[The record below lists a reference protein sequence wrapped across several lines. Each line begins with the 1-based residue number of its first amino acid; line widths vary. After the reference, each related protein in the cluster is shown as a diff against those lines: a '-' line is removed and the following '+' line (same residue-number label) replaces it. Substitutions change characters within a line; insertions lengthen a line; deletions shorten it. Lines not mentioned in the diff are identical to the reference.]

1 MRALYAAL
9 AGLAA
14 AVAGAQV
21 APVELYN
28 QGVAAFEAALY
39 DVAARNF
46 RDLVRSA
53 PGAREA
59 VPASF
64 LEALSIFYGAASGPA
79 DAAGDGYRRA
89 AERFAAHQRRF
100 PESPYGD
107 QIWYWTGTAR
117 LAAGDAGAALTA
129 LQRHVDQPAEPPPPY
144 LTAARETQARALEQ
158 LGRRDEARAAYDA
171 LLAGA
176 GAATDADADAD
187 AAARWLERAGMLL
200 LADGRYAAAA
210 DRFRRILS
218 DYPDTPPA
226 AEVLFFIAESKY
238 FQDDRAAAAANYR
251 RYLELFP
258 GAVHRQGALFRLA
271 RLLLDQ
277 GDLAAA
283 QEVAAA
289 LDDGDGGGA
298 GAAAA
303 GASGSGTAPVA
314 GAVALLHGDLSAA
327 AGDWAAAA
335 AAYDRGLARAGQ
347 PDLRQVLNINLALA
361 QVENGTPLQAIA
373 SFEEAARGPE
383 VAITEMALYNR
394 AVVLAGEQRMDQAA
408 AALQAFLEQ
417 FPDSAH
423 RAAVEALL
431 LDVLE
436 RAGDQQ
442 ALLHLLR
449 QIAERRRLTAAE
461 EQRRGIALL
470 ESGDEITALETL
482 ARSAAELPPAARA
495 ESQYRIGAVYARR
508 GEFARAAPFFR
519 AALEEPGADPELRR
533 RAGYALAVGH
543 FNNGEYRPALALLE
557 EVTASARGSWL
568 AAAHFAQAAALY
580 RLERAAEAAAHFGL
594 AAVAYDSREA
604 QGELIAGAAEGSA
617 ALARTWQALA
627 LFRDGDLAAART
639 LFRQLAADRESGPH
653 WYRAGLASALLEQH
667 DTAEEEFLTALEA
680 VPPGDA
686 LRPAIQYELAR
697 LHLAA
702 ADLSAAEAWLE
713 RLAAAQP
720 GHRLAAIGRLQLADA
735 LRAGGESRAAIAA
748 YHVAIA
754 ASGAG
759 AAEAGPPVAE
769 LARYSILQVLA
780 ELDDAA
786 ALAEEAWNYL
796 IHHPAGARVEQVS
809 ERFRTVVAGAGP
821 DTARA
826 YYRRATGA
834 SAATAA
840 ADAARLAYGEALIA
854 ADPGAAER
862 VLLEVVDAAGGDA
875 ARIAAYVL
883 LGRTYEAAEEW
894 PRAISLY
901 RGLALADDAE
911 VARHGALGVG
921 RALAGSGDPAAAGEE
936 YGAAAI
942 RFADHQGGSRRGV
955 AARRRGVARSRRRV
969 GRGALREPT
978 ERALSRQHVGRARG
992 REVPSPT
999 RSQLALSLKKSIAE
1013 LILARN

>member
-1 MRALYAAL
+1 M
-9 AGLAA
+9 
-14 AVAGAQV
+14 
-21 APVELYN
+21 
-28 QGVAAFEAALY
+28 
-39 DVAARNF
+39 
-46 RDLVRSA
+46 
-53 PGAREA
+53 
-59 VPASF
+59 
-64 LEALSIFYGAASGPA
+64 
-79 DAAGDGYRRA
+79 
-89 AERFAAHQRRF
+89 
-100 PESPYGD
+100 
-107 QIWYWTGTAR
+107 
-117 LAAGDAGAALTA
+117 
-129 LQRHVDQPAEPPPPY
+129 
-144 LTAARETQARALEQ
+144 
-158 LGRRDEARAAYDA
+158 
-171 LLAGA
+171 
-176 GAATDADADAD
+176 
-187 AAARWLERAGMLL
+187 
-200 LADGRYAAAA
+200 
-210 DRFRRILS
+210 
-218 DYPDTPPA
+218 
-226 AEVLFFIAESKY
+226 
-238 FQDDRAAAAANYR
+238 
-251 RYLELFP
+251 
-258 GAVHRQGALFRLA
+258 
-271 RLLLDQ
+271 
-277 GDLAAA
+277 
-283 QEVAAA
+283 
-289 LDDGDGGGA
+289 
-298 GAAAA
+298 
-303 GASGSGTAPVA
+303 
-314 GAVALLHGDLSAA
+314 
-327 AGDWAAAA
+327 
-335 AAYDRGLARAGQ
+335 
-347 PDLRQVLNINLALA
+347 
-361 QVENGTPLQAIA
+361 
-373 SFEEAARGPE
+373 
-383 VAITEMALYNR
+383 
-394 AVVLAGEQRMDQAA
+394 
-408 AALQAFLEQ
+408 
-417 FPDSAH
+417 
-423 RAAVEALL
+423 
-431 LDVLE
+431 
-436 RAGDQQ
+436 
-442 ALLHLLR
+442 
-449 QIAERRRLTAAE
+449 
-461 EQRRGIALL
+461 
-470 ESGDEITALETL
+470 ETL

-667 DTAEEEFLTALEA
+667 DTAEQEFLTALEA
-680 VPPGDA
+680 VPPGDS

-735 LRAGGESRAAIAA
+735 LRAGGESRAALAA

-834 SAATAA
+834 SGATAAPGTASATA
-840 ADAARLAYGEALIA
+840 ADAARLAYGEALIG

-942 RFADHQGGSRRGV
+942 RFADDQEVAGEAWLRGAEAWREAGDEAA
-955 AARRRGVARSRRRV
+955 AARFV
-969 GRGALREPT
+969 
-978 ERALSRQHVGRARG
+978 
-992 REVPSPT
+992 
-999 RSQLALSLKKSIAE
+999 SQLLERFPDSPWAARAAE
-1013 LILARN
+1013 QFPPDRN

>member
-1 MRALYAAL
+1 VACGRRRSRATPIRALWAAL

-14 AVAGAQV
+14 IAAGAQV

-28 QGVAAFEAALY
+28 QGVAAFEAGLY
-39 DVAARNF
+39 AVAARNF

-107 QIWYWTGTAR
+107 QIWYWIGTAR

-176 GAATDADADAD
+176 GAATDADA
-187 AAARWLERAGMLL
+187 AARWLERAGMLL

-218 DYPDTPPA
+218 DYPDSPLA
-226 AEVLFFIAESKY
+226 AEVLFFVAEAKY
-238 FQDDRAAAAANYR
+238 FQDDRAAAAVNYR

-258 GAVHRQGALFRLA
+258 GAAHRQGALFRLA

-298 GAAAA
+298 SAPAA
-303 GASGSGTAPVA
+303 GSSGSGTAPAA

-327 AGDWAAAA
+327 ASDWAAAA
-335 AAYDRGLARAGQ
+335 IAYDRGLARAGQ

-361 QVENGTPLQAIA
+361 QVENGNPLQAIA
-373 SFEEAARGPE
+373 SFEEAALGPDA
-383 VAITEMALYNR
+383 VITEMALYNR
-394 AVVLAGEQRMDQAA
+394 AVLLAGEQRMDEAV

-543 FNNGEYRPALALLE
+543 FNNGEYQPALALLE
-557 EVTASARGSWL
+557 DVTASARGSWL
-568 AAAHFAQAAALY
+568 AAAHFAQAAGLY

-680 VPPGDA
+680 VPVGDS

-702 ADLSAAEAWLE
+702 GDLSAAEAWLE

-769 LARYSILQVLA
+769 LARYSILQLLA
-780 ELDDAA
+780 ELDDGA

-809 ERFRTVVAGAGP
+809 ERFRAVVAGAGP

-834 SAATAA
+834 QGSAEATPAA

-854 ADPGAAER
+854 GDPGAAEP
-862 VLLEVVDAAGGDA
+862 VLLEVVEEGSDD
-875 ARIAAYVL
+875 ARIAAYLL
-883 LGRTYEAAEEW
+883 LGRTYEAAEDW

-901 RGLALADDAE
+901 RGLALADDTE
-911 VARHGALGVG
+911 VASHGALGVA
-921 RALAGSGDPAAAGEE
+921 RALAASGDPAAAGEE

-942 RFADHQGGSRRGV
+942 RFADDQEVAGEAWLRGAEAWREAGDESA
-955 AARRRGVARSRRRV
+955 AARFVSQ
-969 GRGALREPT
+969 LRERFPDSIWAA
-978 ERALSRQHVGRARG
+978 RAAEQFPPEGNH
-992 REVPSPT
+992 
-999 RSQLALSLKKSIAE
+999 IAE
-1013 LILARN
+1013 

>member
-1 MRALYAAL
+1 MACGRRRSRATPIRALWAAL

-14 AVAGAQV
+14 IAAGAQV

-28 QGVAAFEAALY
+28 QGVAAFEAGLY
-39 DVAARNF
+39 AVAARNF

-79 DAAGDGYRRA
+79 DAAAAGYRRA

-107 QIWYWTGTAR
+107 QIWYWIGTAR

-144 LTAARETQARALEQ
+144 LTAARETKARALEQ

-176 GAATDADADAD
+176 GAATDADAD

-238 FQDDRAAAAANYR
+238 FQDDRAVAAADYR

-258 GAVHRQGALFRLA
+258 GAAHRQGALFRLA

-298 GAAAA
+298 GAPAA
-303 GASGSGTAPVA
+303 GSSGSGTAPAA

-327 AGDWAAAA
+327 ASDWAAAA
-335 AAYDRGLARAGQ
+335 IAYDRGLARAGQ

-361 QVENGTPLQAIA
+361 QVENGNPLQAIA
-373 SFEEAARGPE
+373 SFEEAALGPDA
-383 VAITEMALYNR
+383 VITEMALYNR
-394 AVVLAGEQRMDQAA
+394 AVLLAGEQRMDEAV

-543 FNNGEYRPALALLE
+543 FNNGEYQPALALLE
-557 EVTASARGSWL
+557 DVTASARGSWL

-639 LFRQLAADRESGPH
+639 LFRRLAADRESGPH

-680 VPPGDA
+680 VPVGDS

-702 ADLSAAEAWLE
+702 GDLSAAEAWLE

-748 YHVAIA
+748 YHAAIA

-769 LARYSILQVLA
+769 LARYSILQLLA
-780 ELDDAA
+780 ELDDGA

-809 ERFRTVVAGAGP
+809 ERFRAVVAGAGP

-834 SAATAA
+834 QGSAEATPAA

-854 ADPGAAER
+854 GDPGAAEP
-862 VLLEVVDAAGGDA
+862 VLLEVVEEGSDD
-875 ARIAAYVL
+875 ARIAAYLL
-883 LGRTYEAAEEW
+883 LGRTYEAAEDW

-901 RGLALADDAE
+901 RGLALADDTE
-911 VARHGALGVG
+911 VASHGALGVA
-921 RALAGSGDPAAAGEE
+921 RALAASGDPAAAGEE

-942 RFADHQGGSRRGV
+942 RFADDQEVAGEAWLRGAEAWREAGDESA
-955 AARRRGVARSRRRV
+955 AARFVSQ
-969 GRGALREPT
+969 LRERFPDSIWAA
-978 ERALSRQHVGRARG
+978 RAAEQF
-992 REVPSPT
+992 PSDP
-999 RSQLALSLKKSIAE
+999 
-1013 LILARN
+1013 N

>member
-1 MRALYAAL
+1 MACGRRRSRATPIRALWAAL

-14 AVAGAQV
+14 IAAGAQV

-28 QGVAAFEAALY
+28 QGVAAFEAGLY
-39 DVAARNF
+39 AVAARNF

-64 LEALSIFYGAASGPA
+64 LEVLSIFYGAASGPA

-107 QIWYWTGTAR
+107 QIWYWIGTAR

-176 GAATDADADAD
+176 GAATDADA
-187 AAARWLERAGMLL
+187 AARWLERAGMLL

-218 DYPDTPPA
+218 DYPDSPLA
-226 AEVLFFIAESKY
+226 AEVLFFVAEAKY
-238 FQDDRAAAAANYR
+238 FQDDRAAAAAGYR

-258 GAVHRQGALFRLA
+258 GAAHRQGALFRLA

-277 GDLAAA
+277 GDVAAA
-283 QEVAAA
+283 QVFAAA

-298 GAAAA
+298 GAPAA
-303 GASGSGTAPVA
+303 GSSGSGTAPAA

-327 AGDWAAAA
+327 ASDWAAAA
-335 AAYDRGLARAGQ
+335 IAYDRGLARAGQ

-361 QVENGTPLQAIA
+361 QVENGNPLQAIA
-373 SFEEAARGPE
+373 SFEEAALGPE
-383 VAITEMALYNR
+383 VVITEIALYNR
-394 AVVLAGEQRMDQAA
+394 AVLLAGEQRMDDAVT
-408 AALQAFLEQ
+408 ALQAFLEQ

-482 ARSAAELPPAARA
+482 ARSAAELPPAARV

-508 GEFARAAPFFR
+508 GEFARSAPFFR

-543 FNNGEYRPALALLE
+543 FNNGEYQPALALLE
-557 EVTASARGSWL
+557 DVTASARGSWL

-639 LFRQLAADRESGPH
+639 LFRRLAADRESGPH

-680 VPPGDA
+680 VPVGDS

-702 ADLSAAEAWLE
+702 GDLSAAEAWLE

-735 LRAGGESRAAIAA
+735 VRAGGESRAAIAA

-769 LARYSILQVLA
+769 LARYSILQLLA
-780 ELDDAA
+780 ELDDGA

-809 ERFRTVVAGAGP
+809 ERFRAVVAGAGP

-834 SAATAA
+834 QGSAEATPAA

-854 ADPGAAER
+854 GDPGAAEP
-862 VLLEVVDAAGGDA
+862 VLLEVVEEGSDD
-875 ARIAAYVL
+875 ARIAAYLL
-883 LGRTYEAAEEW
+883 LGRTYEAAEDW

-901 RGLALADDAE
+901 RGLALADDTE
-911 VARHGALGVG
+911 VASHGALGVA
-921 RALAGSGDPAAAGEE
+921 RALAASGDPAAAGEE

-942 RFADHQGGSRRGV
+942 RFADDQEVAGEAWLRGAEAWREAGDESA
-955 AARRRGVARSRRRV
+955 AARFVSQ
-969 GRGALREPT
+969 LRERFPDSIWAA
-978 ERALSRQHVGRARG
+978 RAAEQFPPEGNH
-992 REVPSPT
+992 
-999 RSQLALSLKKSIAE
+999 IAE
-1013 LILARN
+1013 

>member
-1 MRALYAAL
+1 MACGRRRSRATPIRALWAAL

-14 AVAGAQV
+14 IAAGAQV

-28 QGVAAFEAALY
+28 QGVAAFEAGLY

-64 LEALSIFYGAASGPA
+64 LEVLSIFYGAASGPA

-107 QIWYWTGTAR
+107 QIWYWIGTAR

-176 GAATDADADAD
+176 GAATDADA
-187 AAARWLERAGMLL
+187 AARWLERAGMLL

-218 DYPDTPPA
+218 DYPDSPLA
-226 AEVLFFIAESKY
+226 AEVLFFVAEAKY
-238 FQDDRAAAAANYR
+238 FQDDRAAAAAGYR

-258 GAVHRQGALFRLA
+258 GAAHRQGALFRLA

-283 QEVAAA
+283 QVFAVV

-298 GAAAA
+298 GAPAA
-303 GASGSGTAPVA
+303 GSSGSGTAPAA

-327 AGDWAAAA
+327 ASDWAAAA
-335 AAYDRGLARAGQ
+335 TAYDRGLARAGQ

-361 QVENGTPLQAIA
+361 QVENGNPLQAIA
-373 SFEEAARGPE
+373 SFEEAALGPDA
-383 VAITEMALYNR
+383 VITEMALYNR
-394 AVVLAGEQRMDQAA
+394 AVLLAGEQRMDEAV

-482 ARSAAELPPAARA
+482 ARSAAELPLAARA

-543 FNNGEYRPALALLE
+543 FNNGEYQPALALLE
-557 EVTASARGSWL
+557 DVTASARGSWL

-639 LFRQLAADRESGPH
+639 LFRRLAADRESGPH

-680 VPPGDA
+680 VPVGDS

-702 ADLSAAEAWLE
+702 GDLSAAETWLE

-735 LRAGGESRAAIAA
+735 LRAGGESRAALAA
-748 YHVAIA
+748 YDAAIA

-759 AAEAGPPVAE
+759 AAEAGPAVAE
-769 LARYSILQVLA
+769 LARYSVLQVLA
-780 ELDDAA
+780 ELDDGA

-809 ERFRTVVAGAGP
+809 ERFRAVVAGAGP

-834 SAATAA
+834 SGATAA
-840 ADAARLAYGEALIA
+840 QAAARLAYGEALIA

-862 VLLEVVDAAGGDA
+862 VLLEVVDEAGGDA

-883 LGRTYEAAEEW
+883 LGRTYEAAEDW

-911 VARHGALGVG
+911 VASHGALGVG

-942 RFADHQGGSRRGV
+942 RFADHAEAAGEAWLRGAEAWRDAGDEAA
-955 AARRRGVARSRRRV
+955 AARFVSQ
-969 GRGALREPT
+969 LRERFPDSIWAA
-978 ERALSRQHVGRARG
+978 RAAEQFPPEGNH
-992 REVPSPT
+992 
-999 RSQLALSLKKSIAE
+999 IAE
-1013 LILARN
+1013 

>member
-1 MRALYAAL
+1 MACGRRRSRATPIRALWAAL

-14 AVAGAQV
+14 IAAGAQV

-28 QGVAAFEAALY
+28 QGVAAFEAGLY
-39 DVAARNF
+39 AVAARNF

-64 LEALSIFYGAASGPA
+64 LEVLSIFYGAASGPA

-107 QIWYWTGTAR
+107 QIWYWIGTAR

-176 GAATDADADAD
+176 GAATDADA
-187 AAARWLERAGMLL
+187 AARWLERAGMLL

-218 DYPDTPPA
+218 DYPDSPLA
-226 AEVLFFIAESKY
+226 AEVLFFVAEAKY
-238 FQDDRAAAAANYR
+238 FQDDRAAAAVNYR

-258 GAVHRQGALFRLA
+258 GAAHRQGALFRLA

-298 GAAAA
+298 GAPAA
-303 GASGSGTAPVA
+303 GSSGSGTAPAA

-361 QVENGTPLQAIA
+361 QVENGNPLQAIA
-373 SFEEAARGPE
+373 SFEEAALGPDA
-383 VAITEMALYNR
+383 VITEMALYNR
-394 AVVLAGEQRMDQAA
+394 AVLLAGEQRMDEAV

-543 FNNGEYRPALALLE
+543 FNNGEYQPALALLE
-557 EVTASARGSWL
+557 DVTASARGSWL

-639 LFRQLAADRESGPH
+639 LFRRLAADRESGPH

-680 VPPGDA
+680 VPVGDS

-702 ADLSAAEAWLE
+702 GDLSAAEAWLE

-748 YHVAIA
+748 YHAAIA

-769 LARYSILQVLA
+769 LARYSILQLLA
-780 ELDDAA
+780 ELDDGA

-809 ERFRTVVAGAGP
+809 ERFRAVVAGAGP

-834 SAATAA
+834 QGSAEATPAA

-854 ADPGAAER
+854 GDPGAAEP
-862 VLLEVVDAAGGDA
+862 VLLEVVEEGSDD
-875 ARIAAYVL
+875 ARIAAYLL
-883 LGRTYEAAEEW
+883 LGRTYEAAEDW

-901 RGLALADDAE
+901 RGLALADDTE
-911 VARHGALGVG
+911 VASHGALGVA
-921 RALAGSGDPAAAGEE
+921 RALAASGDPAAAGEE

-942 RFADHQGGSRRGV
+942 RFADDQEVAGEAWLRGAEAWREAGDESA
-955 AARRRGVARSRRRV
+955 AARFVSQ
-969 GRGALREPT
+969 LRERFPDSIWAA
-978 ERALSRQHVGRARG
+978 RAAEQF
-992 REVPSPT
+992 PSDP
-999 RSQLALSLKKSIAE
+999 
-1013 LILARN
+1013 N

>member
-1 MRALYAAL
+1 MACGRRRSRATPIRALWAAL

-14 AVAGAQV
+14 IAAGAQV

-28 QGVAAFEAALY
+28 QGVAAFEAGLY

-64 LEALSIFYGAASGPA
+64 LEVLSIFYGAASGPA

-107 QIWYWTGTAR
+107 QIWYWIGTAR

-176 GAATDADADAD
+176 GAATDADA
-187 AAARWLERAGMLL
+187 AARWLERAGMLL

-218 DYPDTPPA
+218 DYPDSPLA
-226 AEVLFFIAESKY
+226 AEVLFFVAEAKY
-238 FQDDRAAAAANYR
+238 FQDDRAAAAVNYR

-258 GAVHRQGALFRLA
+258 GAAHRQGALFRLA

-277 GDLAAA
+277 GDVAAA

-298 GAAAA
+298 SAPAA
-303 GASGSGTAPVA
+303 GSSGSGTAPAA

-361 QVENGTPLQAIA
+361 QVENGNPLQAIA
-373 SFEEAARGPE
+373 SFEEAALGPDA
-383 VAITEMALYNR
+383 VITEMALYNR
-394 AVVLAGEQRMDQAA
+394 AVLLAGEQRMDEAV

-442 ALLHLLR
+442 ALLHLLHLLR

-519 AALEEPGADPELRR
+519 AALEEAGADPELRR

-543 FNNGEYRPALALLE
+543 FNNGEYQPALALLAD
-557 EVTASARGSWL
+557 VTASARGSWL

-680 VPPGDA
+680 VPVGDS

-702 ADLSAAEAWLE
+702 GDLSAAEAWLE

-735 LRAGGESRAAIAA
+735 VRAGGESRAAIAA
-748 YHVAIA
+748 YHAAIA

-769 LARYSILQVLA
+769 LARYSILQLLA
-780 ELDDAA
+780 ELDDGA

-834 SAATAA
+834 QGSAEATPAA

-854 ADPGAAER
+854 GDPGAAEP
-862 VLLEVVDAAGGDA
+862 VLLEVVEEGSDD
-875 ARIAAYVL
+875 ARIAAYLL
-883 LGRTYEAAEEW
+883 LGRTYEAAEDW

-901 RGLALADDAE
+901 RGLALADDTE
-911 VARHGALGVG
+911 VASHGALGVA
-921 RALAGSGDPAAAGEE
+921 RALAASGDPAAAGEE

-942 RFADHQGGSRRGV
+942 RFADDQEVAGEAWLRGAEAWREAGDESA
-955 AARRRGVARSRRRV
+955 AARFVSQ
-969 GRGALREPT
+969 LRERFPDGIWAA
-978 ERALSRQHVGRARG
+978 RAAEQF
-992 REVPSPT
+992 PSD
-999 RSQLALSLKKSIAE
+999 
-1013 LILARN
+1013 RN

>member
-1 MRALYAAL
+1 M
-9 AGLAA
+9 
-14 AVAGAQV
+14 
-21 APVELYN
+21 
-28 QGVAAFEAALY
+28 
-39 DVAARNF
+39 
-46 RDLVRSA
+46 
-53 PGAREA
+53 
-59 VPASF
+59 
-64 LEALSIFYGAASGPA
+64 
-79 DAAGDGYRRA
+79 
-89 AERFAAHQRRF
+89 
-100 PESPYGD
+100 
-107 QIWYWTGTAR
+107 
-117 LAAGDAGAALTA
+117 
-129 LQRHVDQPAEPPPPY
+129 
-144 LTAARETQARALEQ
+144 
-158 LGRRDEARAAYDA
+158 
-171 LLAGA
+171 
-176 GAATDADADAD
+176 
-187 AAARWLERAGMLL
+187 
-200 LADGRYAAAA
+200 
-210 DRFRRILS
+210 
-218 DYPDTPPA
+218 
-226 AEVLFFIAESKY
+226 
-238 FQDDRAAAAANYR
+238 
-251 RYLELFP
+251 
-258 GAVHRQGALFRLA
+258 
-271 RLLLDQ
+271 
-277 GDLAAA
+277 
-283 QEVAAA
+283 
-289 LDDGDGGGA
+289 
-298 GAAAA
+298 
-303 GASGSGTAPVA
+303 
-314 GAVALLHGDLSAA
+314 
-327 AGDWAAAA
+327 
-335 AAYDRGLARAGQ
+335 
-347 PDLRQVLNINLALA
+347 LNINLALA
-361 QVENGTPLQAIA
+361 QVENGNPLQAIA
-373 SFEEAARGPE
+373 SFEEAALGPE
-383 VAITEMALYNR
+383 VVITEIALYNR
-394 AVVLAGEQRMDQAA
+394 AVLLAGEQRMDDAVT
-408 AALQAFLEQ
+408 ALQAFLEQ

-482 ARSAAELPPAARA
+482 ARSAAELPPAARV

-508 GEFARAAPFFR
+508 GEFARSAPFFR

-543 FNNGEYRPALALLE
+543 FNNGEYQPALALLE
-557 EVTASARGSWL
+557 DVTASARGSWL

-639 LFRQLAADRESGPH
+639 LFRRLAADRESGPH

-680 VPPGDA
+680 VPVGDS

-702 ADLSAAEAWLE
+702 GDLSAAEAWLE

-735 LRAGGESRAAIAA
+735 VRAGGESRAAIAA

-769 LARYSILQVLA
+769 LARYSILQLLA
-780 ELDDAA
+780 ELDDGA

-809 ERFRTVVAGAGP
+809 ERFRAVVAGAGP

-834 SAATAA
+834 QGSAEATPAA

-854 ADPGAAER
+854 GDPGAAEP
-862 VLLEVVDAAGGDA
+862 VLLEVVEEGSDD
-875 ARIAAYVL
+875 ARIAAYLL
-883 LGRTYEAAEEW
+883 LGRTYEAAEDW

-901 RGLALADDAE
+901 RGLALADDTE
-911 VARHGALGVG
+911 VASHGALGVA
-921 RALAGSGDPAAAGEE
+921 RALAASGDPAAAGEE

-942 RFADHQGGSRRGV
+942 RFADDQEVAGEAWLRGAEAWREAGDESA
-955 AARRRGVARSRRRV
+955 AARFVSQ
-969 GRGALREPT
+969 LRERFPDSIWAA
-978 ERALSRQHVGRARG
+978 RAAEQFPPEGNH
-992 REVPSPT
+992 
-999 RSQLALSLKKSIAE
+999 IAE
-1013 LILARN
+1013 